1 MSEQLIPEKP
11 AGVTWTDD
19 QWKAITAT
27 GTDILVAA
35 AAGSGKT
42 AVLVER
48 IIRKVLNEDEPI
60 DIDEL
65 LVVTFTNAAAAEMR
79 HRIGLALEK
88 AMESDPTS
96 KHLRKQLSLLNKA
109 SISTLH
115 SFCLEVIRK
124 YYYLIDI
131 DPSFRIADEAEGL
144 LLRDEALDDLF
155 EEEYGKE
162 GNEDFYRLVD
172 TFSSDRSD
180 AQLQMIVGRLYD
192 FAKSHPQPEEWLHR
206 LPQLYDVDEE
216 TTNIDDLPFMEA
228 LKFDIE
234 LQLEGA
240 ELLVNEL
247 VAIANMSGG
256 PSPRMV
262 NFIADQQI
270 VQRLRESISS
280 WRKLYEEMQTVKFS
294 TLKTCKGE
302 EYDQELVD
310 KSKDVRNELKKIIT
324 SLKED
329 YFSRKPES
337 YLRDMREM
345 RDIIAS
351 LAQLVCKF
359 TDKFQAMKREKGLVD
374 FGDLEHF
381 ALAILAERRE
391 GEGELIPS
399 EAALLYQK
407 KFKEVLLDE
416 YQDVNFVQESII
428 RLVTSGAEE
437 KGNLFMVGDVKQ
449 SIYRFRLAEP
459 NLFLSKYRRFSTTGE
474 HTGMRIDLAKNF
486 RSRQEVLDGTNYL
499 FKQIMGVK
507 VGEIEYDPQAE
518 LVKGAD
524 YPEEPV
530 VPVEVTIIEQEG
542 AAVEQEDEVGLED
555 AEQSQLEARWIVQKI
570 KELVQS
576 RYPVYD
582 PKTKTERPI
591 QYRDIVILLR
601 SMPWA
606 GEIMEEG
613 RRSGVP
619 IYAKLSGGYF
629 QATEVVIMLSLLK
642 VIDNPYQDI
651 PLASVLRS
659 PIVNCSE
666 NDLAT
671 IRLASKK
678 GTYYDAVQ
686 AFAKKKPAAEH
697 EAIHEKI
704 NKFLEKLSNWRTISR
719 NGALSSLIWQLY
731 RDTHFYDFAG
741 GMPGGKQRQAN
752 LRALYDRAKQYE
764 ETSFRG
770 LFRFLRLIERIQERG
785 DDLGEAKALNEQEDV
800 VRLMTIHAS
809 KGLEFPVVFVAGL
822 GRQFNLMD
830 IRQSYLFD
838 KDYGIA
844 AKYTNIEKRI
854 SYPSLPQLALRRK
867 KRLELLAEEMRVLY
881 VALTRAKEK
890 LFLLGTQKNADK
902 SLVNW
907 EKGWSSTDWLLSD
920 TDRAAAISYFD
931 WIGPA
936 LVRHRE
942 WTLSDHPNLDHFAD
956 IHHHASRWKIEIVH
970 PESLLEPE
978 QEVDP
983 QQVDWQTKV
992 ENSEPIAISSP
1003 YKQQIIERMSWQ
1015 YSNPVATKLRS
1026 KQSVSD
1032 LKRMNEIYNEGAG
1045 NELVKSFQRPIFS
1058 RPAFMQEKALSPAE
1072 VGTAVHTVMQH
1083 VPLHEQPTEADIH
1096 SLLEE
1101 LIQRELLT
1109 SEQAEVIDP
1118 HRIVSFF
1125 ETEVG
1130 QMLLRADH
1138 VYRETPFNMGVKASE
1153 LHTDWSGSE
1162 EIVLVQGV
1170 IDCLIDIDGQLYL
1183 LDYKTDQI
1191 TGRFAGGFDEAR
1203 PVLEERYRIQIDLYA
1218 KAIEQIWKRKIVRKY
1233 LFFFDGAHALQIE

>member
-1 MSEQLIPEKP
+1 MTKQVIPKKP
-11 AGVTWTDD
+11 AGATWTDD

-48 IIRKVLNEDEPI
+48 IIRKVLNEEEPV
-60 DIDEL
+60 DIDQL

-79 HRIGLALEK
+79 HRIGAALEK

-124 YYYLIDI
+124 YYYLMDI
-131 DPSFRIADEAEGL
+131 DPSFRIADEAEGA
-144 LLRDEALDDLF
+144 LLRDEALDELF

-162 GNEDFYRLVD
+162 ENDEFYQLVD

-180 AQLQMIVGRLYD
+180 AQLQMIVNRLYD
-192 FAKSHPQPEEWLHR
+192 FAKSHPHPEEWLSR
-206 LPQLYDVDEE
+206 LPQLYDVNEE
-216 TTNIDDLPFMEA
+216 TTNIDDLPFMKE

-240 ELLVNEL
+240 EALVNEL
-247 VAIANMSGG
+247 LTIANMPGG

-262 NFIADQQI
+262 NFMDDQQTI
-270 VQRLRESISS
+270 HRLRNAISS
-280 WRKLYEEMQTVKFS
+280 WHNLYAEMQVVKFS

-302 EYDQELVD
+302 EYDPELVE
-310 KSKDVRNELKKIIT
+310 KSKEIRNELKKIIT
-324 SLKED
+324 SLQED

-345 RDIIAS
+345 RDVIAA
-351 LAQLVCKF
+351 LAQLVQRF
-359 TDKFQAMKREKGLVD
+359 AEKFQAMKREKGLVD

-381 ALAILAERRE
+381 ALGILTDRNEE
-391 GEGELIPS
+391 EEFVPS
-399 EAALLYQK
+399 EAALFYQK

-428 RLVTSGAEE
+428 RLVTSGTEE
-437 KGNLFMVGDVKQ
+437 EGNLFMVGDVKQ

-474 HTGMRIDLAKNF
+474 SSGLRIDLAKNF
-486 RSRQEVLDGTNYL
+486 RSRREVLDGTNYL

-507 VGEIEYDPQAE
+507 VGEIEYDAQAE

-524 YPEEPV
+524 YPEEPT
-530 VPVEVTIIEQEG
+530 VPVEVTIIEQTG
-542 AAVEQEDEVGLED
+542 TAEQEDEAGLED

-570 KELVQS
+570 RELVQS

-591 QYRDIVILLR
+591 RYRDIVILLR
-601 SMPWA
+601 STPWA
-606 GEIMEEG
+606 GEIIEEG
-613 RRSGVP
+613 SRAGVP

-642 VIDNPYQDI
+642 IIDNPYQDI

-666 NDLAT
+666 NDLAI

-678 GTYYDAVQ
+678 GAYYEAVQ
-686 AFAKKKPAAEH
+686 AFARKKPAPEH
-697 EAIHEKI
+697 EALYEKI
-704 NKFLEKLSNWRTISR
+704 SKFLEKLLGWRTISR
-719 NGALSSLIWQLY
+719 SGALSSLIWQLY

-785 DDLGEAKALNEQEDV
+785 DDLGEAKALSEQEDV

-830 IRQSYLFD
+830 VRQSYLFD
-838 KDYGIA
+838 QDYGIA
-844 AKYTNIEKRI
+844 AKYTHVEKRI

-890 LFLLGTQKNADK
+890 LFLLGTQKNVDK
-902 SLVNW
+902 VLANW

-920 TDRAAAISYFD
+920 VDRATAVSYFD
-931 WIGPA
+931 WIGPS
-936 LVRHRE
+936 LVRHRDWAISE
-942 WTLSDHPNLDHFAD
+942 GPNLEHLSDIYGHT
-956 IHHHASRWKIEIVH
+956 SRWKVEIVP
-970 PESLLEPE
+970 PESLLK
-978 QEVDP
+978 QELEDH
-983 QQVDWQTKV
+983 QQQIDWQTTV
-992 ENSEPIAISSP
+992 ESSEPITSSSR
-1003 YKQQIIERMSWQ
+1003 YKEEIMKRMSWQ
-1015 YSNPVATKLRS
+1015 YPNPMATKLRS

-1032 LKRMNEIYNEGAG
+1032 LKRMNDIYNDRAE
-1045 NELVKSFQRPIFS
+1045 NELVKSFQRPVFS
-1058 RPAFMQEKALSPAE
+1058 RPAFMQQKALSPAE
-1072 VGTAVHTVMQH
+1072 IGTAVHTVMQH
-1083 VPLHEQPTEADIH
+1083 VPLNKQPTATDIS
-1096 SLLEE
+1096 SLLEK
-1101 LIQRELLT
+1101 LVQRELLT
-1109 SEQAEVIDP
+1109 NEQAEVIDP
-1118 HRIVSFF
+1118 TSIVSFF

-1130 QMLLRADH
+1130 QMLLTADH
-1138 VYRETPFNMGVKASE
+1138 VYRETPFNMGVQASE
-1153 LHTDWSGSE
+1153 LHAEWDGE
-1162 EIVLVQGV
+1162 NEVVLVQGV
-1170 IDCLIDIDGQLYL
+1170 IDCLMEVNGQLYL

-1191 TGRFAGGFDEAR
+1191 TGRFPGGLAEAR
-1203 PVLEERYRIQIDLYA
+1203 PVLEDRYRLQIDLYA
-1218 KAIEQIWKRKIVRKY
+1218 KAVEQIWKRKIARKY
-1233 LFFFDGAHALQIE
+1233 LFFFDGAHALQLD

>member
-1 MSEQLIPEKP
+1 MSERWIPEKP
-11 AGVTWTDD
+11 AGATWTDD

-88 AMESDPTS
+88 AMESDPIS

-124 YYYLIDI
+124 YYYLIDV
-131 DPSFRIADEAEGL
+131 DPSFRIADEAEGA
-144 LLRDEALDDLF
+144 LLRDETLDDLF

-162 GNEDFYRLVD
+162 GNEDFYHLVD

-180 AQLQMIVGRLYD
+180 AQLQMIVSRLYD
-192 FAKSHPQPEEWLHR
+192 FAKSHPQPEEWLQR

-216 TTNIDDLPFMEA
+216 TTTIDDLPFMEA

-240 ELLVNEL
+240 ETLVNEL

-262 NFIADQQI
+262 NFMADQQI

-280 WRKLYEEMQTVKFS
+280 WKKLYEEMQLVKFS

-310 KSKDVRNELKKIIT
+310 QSKNIRDELKKIIT
-324 SLKED
+324 SLKDD
-329 YFSRKPES
+329 YFSRKPET
-337 YLRDMREM
+337 YLRDMKEM

-351 LAQLVCKF
+351 LAQLTRKF
-359 TDKFQAMKREKGLVD
+359 ADKFQAMKREKGLVD

-381 ALAILAERRE
+381 ALAILAERKD
-391 GEGELIPS
+391 GGDELIPS

-428 RLVTSGAEE
+428 RLVTSGVEE
-437 KGNLFMVGDVKQ
+437 EGNLFMVGDVKQ

-459 NLFLSKYRRFSTTGE
+459 NLFLNKYRRFSTTGE
-474 HTGMRIDLAKNF
+474 NTGMRIDLAKNF
-486 RSRQEVLDGTNYL
+486 RSRQEVLAGTNYL

-507 VGEIEYDPQAE
+507 VGEIEYDSQAE
-518 LVKGAD
+518 LVKGAN
-524 YPEEPV
+524 YPEEPAM
-530 VPVEVTIIEQEG
+530 PVEVAIIEQAG
-542 AAVEQEDEVGLED
+542 AVEQEDEAGLED
-555 AEQSQLEARWIVQKI
+555 AEQSQLEARWLVQKI

-591 QYRDIVILLR
+591 QYRDVVILLR

-651 PLASVLRS
+651 PLASILRS
-659 PIVNCSE
+659 LIVNCSE

-678 GTYYDAVQ
+678 GTYYEAVQ
-686 AFAKKKPAAEH
+686 AFAKKKPVVEH
-697 EAIHEKI
+697 EALHEKI
-704 NKFLEKLSNWRTISR
+704 NKFLEKLSNWRTLSR

-731 RDTHFYDFAG
+731 RDTHFYDFVG
-741 GMPGGKQRQAN
+741 GMPGGRQRQAN

-890 LFLLGTQKNADK
+890 LFLLGTQKNIEK
-902 SLVNW
+902 SLANW

-920 TDRAAAISYFD
+920 TDRAAAMSYFD

-936 LVRHRE
+936 LVRHRD
-942 WTLSDHPNLDHFAD
+942 WSLSDQPNLDHLAA
-956 IHHHASRWKIEIVH
+956 IHHHASKWKIEIVN
-970 PESLLEPE
+970 PESLLKDEE
-978 QEVDP
+978 EADS
-983 QQVDWQTKV
+983 QQVDWQNKV
-992 ENSEPIAISSP
+992 ENNEPIDISST

-1015 YSNPVATKLRS
+1015 YSNLMATKLRS

-1032 LKRMNEIYNEGAG
+1032 LKRMNEIYNEGAE
-1045 NELVKSFQRPIFS
+1045 NELVRSFQRPIFS
-1058 RPAFMQEKALSPAE
+1058 RPAFMQEKALSPTE
-1072 VGTAVHTVMQH
+1072 IGTAVHTVMQH
-1083 VPLHEQPTEADIH
+1083 VPLDGQPTVADIH
-1096 SLLEE
+1096 SLLER

-1109 SEQAEVIDP
+1109 TEQVEMIDSN
-1118 HRIVSFF
+1118 RVVSFF

-1153 LHTDWSGSE
+1153 LHVDWSDPE
-1162 EIVLVQGV
+1162 EVVLVQGV
-1170 IDCLIDIDGQLYL
+1170 IDCLMEVDGQLYL

-1191 TGRFAGGFDEAR
+1191 TGRFAGGFAEAR
-1203 PVLEERYRIQIDLYA
+1203 PVLEERYRLQIDLYA
-1218 KAIEQIWKRKIVRKY
+1218 KAVEQIWKRKIARKY
-1233 LFFFDGAHALQIE
+1233 LFFFDGAHALQID

>member
-1 MSEQLIPEKP
+1 MSKQLIPEKP
-11 AGVTWTDD
+11 AGATWTDD

-79 HRIGLALEK
+79 HRIGIALEK

-131 DPSFRIADEAEGL
+131 DPSFRIADEAEGA

-162 GNEDFYRLVD
+162 ENDDFYRLVD
-172 TFSSDRSD
+172 TFSNDRSD
-180 AQLQMIVGRLYD
+180 AQLQTIVSRLYD
-192 FAKSHPQPEEWLHR
+192 FAKSHPRPEEWLHR

-216 TTNIDDLPFMEA
+216 TTNIDELPFMDA

-240 ELLVNEL
+240 ESLVNEL
-247 VAIANMSGG
+247 LMMAKIPGG
-256 PSPRMV
+256 PSPRIV
-262 NFIADQQI
+262 NFTDDQQT
-270 VQRLRESISS
+270 VQRLRESVAS
-280 WRKLYEEMQTVKFS
+280 WRSLYEEMQSVKFS

-302 EYDQELVD
+302 EYDPELVE
-310 KSKDVRNELKKIIT
+310 KSKDIRNELKKIIT
-324 SLKED
+324 ALKED

-337 YLRDMREM
+337 YLRDMKEM
-345 RDIIAS
+345 KEVIAA
-351 LAQLVCKF
+351 LAGLVQKF
-359 TDKFQAMKREKGLVD
+359 TDKFQVMKREKGIVD

-381 ALAILAERRE
+381 ALAILADPRE
-391 GEGELIPS
+391 GEAELVPS

-428 RLVTSGAEE
+428 RLVTSGAEGE
-437 KGNLFMVGDVKQ
+437 GNLFMVGDVKQ

-474 HTGMRIDLAKNF
+474 NTGLRIDLAKNF

-507 VGEIEYDPQAE
+507 VGEIEYDLQAE

-524 YPEEPV
+524 YPEEFA
-530 VPVEVTIIEQEG
+530 VPVEVTIMEQAG
-542 AAVEQEDEVGLED
+542 TVEQEDEAGLED

-570 KELVQS
+570 RELVQS
-576 RYPVYD
+576 RYPIYD
-582 PKTKTERPI
+582 PKTNTERPI

-613 RRSGVP
+613 RRAGVP

-659 PIVNCSE
+659 PIVDCSE
-666 NDLAT
+666 NDLAI

-678 GTYYDAVQ
+678 STYYEAVQ

-697 EAIHEKI
+697 EALHEKI
-704 NKFLEKLSNWRTISR
+704 NKFLEKLFSWRTISR

-785 DDLGEAKALNEQEDV
+785 DDLSEAKALNEQEDV

-809 KGLEFPVVFVAGL
+809 KGLEFPVVFVVGL

-830 IRQSYLFD
+830 LRQSYLFD

-844 AKYTNIEKRI
+844 AKYIHVEKRI

-890 LFLLGTQKNADK
+890 LFLLGTQKNVDK
-902 SLVNW
+902 LLSNW
-907 EKGWSSTDWLLSD
+907 EKGRSSKDWLLHD
-920 TDRAAAISYFD
+920 TDRAAAVSYFD

-936 LVRHRE
+936 LVRHRD
-942 WTLSDHPNLDHFAD
+942 WALSEGPSLDVLPEIISHP
-956 IHHHASRWKIEIVH
+956 SRWKIETVK
-970 PESLLEPE
+970 PESLLEIEGEDDSE
-978 QEVDP
+978 QG
-983 QQVDWQTKV
+983 DWQSKV
-992 ENSEPIAISSP
+992 ENSEPMDISST
-1003 YKQQIIERMSWQ
+1003 YKQEIIGRMSWQ
-1015 YSNPVATKLRS
+1015 YSNPMATKLRS

-1032 LKRMNEIYNEGAG
+1032 LKRMNEIYNEGAE
-1045 NELVKSFQRPIFS
+1045 NELVKSFQRPIFN
-1058 RPAFMQEKALSPAE
+1058 RPAFMQEKTLSPAE
-1072 VGTAVHTVMQH
+1072 IGTAVHTVMQH
-1083 VPLHEQPTEADIH
+1083 VPLHEPPTETDIH
-1096 SLLEE
+1096 SLLEV

-1109 SEQAEVIDP
+1109 NEQAEVINP
-1118 HRIVSFF
+1118 NSIVSFF
-1125 ETEVG
+1125 KTEVG
-1130 QMLLRADH
+1130 QMLLKSDH

-1153 LHTDWSGSE
+1153 LHADWNGLE

-1170 IDCLIDIDGQLYL
+1170 IDCLMEVDGELYL
-1183 LDYKTDQI
+1183 LDYKTDKI
-1191 TGRFAGGFDEAR
+1191 AGRFPGGFDEAR
-1203 PVLEERYRIQIDLYA
+1203 PVLEARYRLQIDLYA
-1218 KAIEQIWKRKIVRKY
+1218 KAVEQIWKRKIARKY
-1233 LFFFDGAHALQIE
+1233 LFFFDGAYALQLN